1 MLELKALL
9 LTQGMHGMVSQV
21 EGLAKALGLSY
32 KHQKIE
38 LKSFWNLIPPKISP
52 ISENLVKNKFVCD
65 CKVVISCGRKSVIP
79 SVALK
84 KRLGNQIFNIHVQDP
99 KVSFK
104 HFDLIVSPEHDNL
117 KGENIINTIGAIH
130 YLNKKEINE
139 NSQYLGIEKDK
150 RRELVA
156 FIIGGPNKYYN
167 YSEKQIHELFNKV
180 KTLFTPDK
188 FKIIVIPSYRTPEN
202 ILKIA
207 YNTFSI
213 NHHVV
218 KTIDKSAYLSALSI
232 SNYIV
237 VTCDSTS
244 MISEAA
250 MTGKPV
256 YIAMMK
262 TFKPT
267 GRFKKFYSQ
276 LKDLGITRELEDRV
290 ESWSY
295 NSLNEVNRIAP
306 IVKAKMKKHG
316 INREHQ

>member
-65 CKVVISCGRKSVIP
+65 CKIIISCGRKSVIP
-79 SVALK
+79 SIALK
-84 KRLGNQIFNIHVQDP
+84 KRLGNQIFNIHIQDP
-99 KVSFK
+99 KVSFE
-104 HFDLIVSPEHDNL
+104 HFDLIVSPEHDRL
-117 KGENIINTIGAIH
+117 RGENIINTTGAIH
-130 YLNKKEINE
+130 YLTKKEIND
-139 NSQYLGIEKDK
+139 NSKYLGIEKDK
-150 RRELVA
+150 RKELVA

-207 YNTFSI
+207 FNTFSI

-218 KTIDKSAYLSALSI
+218 KNIDKKAYLSALAI

-262 TFKPT
+262 SFKPT

-276 LKDLGITRELEDRV
+276 LRDLGITRDLENTV

-295 NSLNEVNRIAP
+295 NKLNEVTRIAP
-306 IVKAKMKKHG
+306 IVKTKMKKNG
-316 INREHQ
+316 II

>member
-52 ISENLVKNKFVCD
+52 ISENLLKNKFVCD
-65 CKVVISCGRKSVIP
+65 CKIIISCGRKSVIP
-79 SVALK
+79 SIALK
-84 KRLGNQIFNIHVQDP
+84 KRLGNQIFNIHIQDP

-117 KGENIINTIGAIH
+117 QGENIINTTGAIH

-139 NSQYLGIEKDK
+139 NSKYLGIEKDK

-207 YNTFSI
+207 FNTFTI

-218 KTIDKSAYLSALSI
+218 KNIDKKAYLSALAI

-244 MISEAA
+244 MISEAS

-262 TFKPT
+262 SFKPT

-276 LKDLGITRELEDRV
+276 LRDLGITRELEDRV

-306 IVKAKMKKHG
+306 IVKTKMKKNG
-316 INREHQ
+316 II

>member
-38 LKSFWNLIPPKISP
+38 LKTFWNFIPPKLSP

-65 CKVVISCGRKSVIP
+65 CKVLISCGRKSVIP
-79 SVALK
+79 SIALK
-84 KRLGNQIFNIHVQDP
+84 RRLGNQIFNIHIQDP
-99 KVSFK
+99 KVSFH
-104 HFDLIVSPEHDNL
+104 HFDLIISPEHDNL
-117 KGENIINTIGAIH
+117 KGENIISTVGAIH
-130 YLNKKEINE
+130 YLTKKDINE
-139 NSQYLGIEKDK
+139 NSKYLNLDKDK
-150 RRELVA
+150 KKELVA

-207 YNTFSI
+207 FNTFNF
-213 NHHVV
+213 NHHVI
-218 KTIDKSAYLSALSI
+218 KTIDKKAYLSALAI

-262 TFKPT
+262 SFKPT
-267 GRFKKFYSQ
+267 GRFKKFYSE
-276 LKDLGITRELEDRV
+276 LRDLGVTRELGNSV

-295 NSLNEVNRIAP
+295 NKLSEVTRIAP
-306 IVKAKMKKHG
+306 IIKTKMKKNG
-316 INREHQ
+316 II

>member
-65 CKVVISCGRKSVIP
+65 CKIIISCGRKSVIP
-79 SVALK
+79 SIALK
-84 KRLGNQIFNIHVQDP
+84 KRLGNQIFNIHIQNP
-99 KVSFK
+99 KVSFE
-104 HFDLIVSPEHDNL
+104 HFDLIVSPEHDRL
-117 KGENIINTIGAIH
+117 RGENIINTTGAIH
-130 YLNKKEINE
+130 YLTKKDIND
-139 NSQYLGIEKDK
+139 NSKYLGIEKDK
-150 RRELVA
+150 RKELVA

-207 YNTFSI
+207 FNAFSI

-218 KTIDKSAYLSALSI
+218 KNIDKKAYLSALAI

-262 TFKPT
+262 SFKPT

-316 INREHQ
+316 II

>member
-65 CKVVISCGRKSVIP
+65 CKIIISCGRKSVIP
-79 SVALK
+79 SIALK
-84 KRLGNQIFNIHVQDP
+84 KRLGNQIFNIHIQDP
-99 KVSFK
+99 KVSFE
-104 HFDLIVSPEHDNL
+104 HFDLIVSPEHDRL
-117 KGENIINTIGAIH
+117 KGENIINTTGAIH
-130 YLNKKEINE
+130 YLTKKEIND

-150 RRELVA
+150 RKELVA

-188 FKIIVIPSYRTPEN
+188 FKIIAIPSYRTPEN

-213 NHHVV
+213 NHLVV
-218 KTIDKSAYLSALSI
+218 KTIDKKAYLSALAI

-262 TFKPT
+262 SFKPT

-276 LKDLGITRELEDRV
+276 LKDLGITRELENRV

-306 IVKAKMKKHG
+306 MVKAKMKKNG
-316 INREHQ
+316 II

>member
-32 KHQKIE
+32 KHQKID

-65 CKVVISCGRKSVIP
+65 CKVIISCGRKSVIP
-79 SVALK
+79 SIALK

-99 KVSFK
+99 KVSFE

-117 KGENIINTIGAIH
+117 KGENIINTTGAIH

-139 NSQYLGIEKDK
+139 NSKYLGIEKDK

-188 FKIIVIPSYRTPEN
+188 FKIVVIPSYRTPEN

-218 KTIDKSAYLSALSI
+218 KTIDKKAYLSALAI

-250 MTGKPV
+250 ITGKPV

-262 TFKPT
+262 SFKPT

-295 NSLNEVNRIAP
+295 SSLNEVNRIAP
-306 IVKAKMKKHG
+306 IVKSKLKKHG
-316 INREHQ
+316 II

>member
-65 CKVVISCGRKSVIP
+65 CKIIISCGRKSVIP
-79 SVALK
+79 SIALK
-84 KRLGNQIFNIHVQDP
+84 KRLGNQIFNIHIQDP
-99 KVSFK
+99 KVSFE
-104 HFDLIVSPEHDNL
+104 HFDLIVSPEHDRL
-117 KGENIINTIGAIH
+117 RGENIINTTGAIH
-130 YLNKKEINE
+130 YLTKKEIND
-139 NSQYLGIEKDK
+139 NSKYLGIEKDK
-150 RRELVA
+150 RKELVA

-167 YSEKQIHELFNKV
+167 YSEKQVHELFNKV

-202 ILKIA
+202 ISKIA
-207 YNTFSI
+207 FNTFSI

-218 KTIDKSAYLSALSI
+218 KNIDKKAYLSALAI

-262 TFKPT
+262 SFKPT

-316 INREHQ
+316 II

>member
-38 LKSFWNLIPPKISP
+38 LKSFWNFIPPKISP
-52 ISENLVKNKFVCD
+52 ISEKLVKNKFVCD
-65 CKVVISCGRKSVIP
+65 CKVIISCGRKSVIP
-79 SVALK
+79 SIALK
-84 KRLGNQIFNIHVQDP
+84 KRLGNQIFNIHIQDP
-99 KVSFK
+99 KVSFE
-104 HFDLIVSPEHDNL
+104 HFDLIISPEHDNL
-117 KGENIINTIGAIH
+117 KGENIINTTGAIH
-130 YLNKKEINE
+130 YLNKKEIND
-139 NSQYLGIEKDK
+139 NSKYLEIEKDK

-188 FKIIVIPSYRTPEN
+188 FKIIVVPSYRTPEN

-207 YNTFSI
+207 FNTFSI

-218 KTIDKSAYLSALSI
+218 KSIDKNAYLSALAI
-232 SNYIV
+232 SNYII

-262 TFKPT
+262 SFKPT

-306 IVKAKMKKHG
+306 MVKAKMKKNG
-316 INREHQ
+316 II

>member
-65 CKVVISCGRKSVIP
+65 CKIIISCGRKSVIP
-79 SVALK
+79 SIALK
-84 KRLGNQIFNIHVQDP
+84 KRLGNQIFNIHIQDP
-99 KVSFK
+99 KVSFQ
-104 HFDLIVSPEHDNL
+104 HFDLIVSPEHDRL
-117 KGENIINTIGAIH
+117 KGENIINTTGAIH
-130 YLNKKEINE
+130 YLTKKEINY
-139 NSQYLGIEKDK
+139 NSNYLGIEKDK
-150 RRELVA
+150 RKELVA

-207 YNTFSI
+207 FNTFSI

-218 KTIDKSAYLSALSI
+218 KNIDKKAYLSALAI

-262 TFKPT
+262 SFKPT

-276 LKDLGITRELEDRV
+276 LRDLGITRELEDRV

-295 NSLNEVNRIAP
+295 KSLNEVNRIAP

-316 INREHQ
+316 II